1 MPERIGL
8 MGLNR
13 GELVLMAIMLAI
25 IVYAVIQI
33 VIQVIHMLTTPPSHP
48 TTVIIPKLTPISL
61 ITP

>member
-25 IVYAVIQI
+25 IVYAIIQI
-33 VIQVIHMLTTPPSHP
+33 VIQVIHMLATPHP
-48 TTVIIPKLTPISL
+48 TVVVIIPKPISL
-61 ITP
+61 IAP